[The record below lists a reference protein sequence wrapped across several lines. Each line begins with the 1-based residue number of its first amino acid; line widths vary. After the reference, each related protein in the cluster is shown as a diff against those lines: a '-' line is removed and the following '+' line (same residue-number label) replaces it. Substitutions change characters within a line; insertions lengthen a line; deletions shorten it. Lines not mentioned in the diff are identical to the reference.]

1 MTTLRHQVATHLGT
15 LTAATTADD
24 ISSAVGLGYHPTRVI
39 NELNA
44 MRADGLV
51 ECARDGKTLT
61 YWLTVPL
68 DQIVTDAA
76 DAPAQSFDLPLSIK
90 PGTRGAQVWRA
101 LQNDRALTARELEAE
116 VSCPPGALDRL
127 LSGFL
132 KSGVLV
138 RRKYPSGPGRYAR
151 PSIHRS
157 PADSGAPQ
165 PEVGKNTGSD
175 ASATPTAEGEAV
187 RDPQPDQ
194 PTSLPLG
201 GPAAADETGNAEPQS
216 ADAQTA
222 AEGAG
227 NGTAQSA
234 ATGDAENRDEADI
247 WATAPELQYLAPED
261 YDETPPAD
269 PVLLARANRMLSDRL
284 ENVATA
290 LRNSN
295 LPSLAWLNGA
305 TNDLPLAAAALGS
318 AYQQAL
324 TQMVLLEIERNGATN
339 DLASV
344 RAELLPHVV
353 DDIDTD
359 IMATPEIASRVA
371 AKLCSALAL
380 IDELEA
386 ELHTLQHEAMKGA
399 TMLSGNDRYTPAG
412 YVVHVP
418 KRRPRLLLKLERA
431 QEAALAAA
439 KTTGRAEV
447 LALVRVG
454 RAVRGS
460 EWRSA

>member
-1 MTTLRHQVATHLGT
+1 MTTLRHQIAAHLGT
-15 LTAATTADD
+15 VTGATTADD
-24 ISSAVGLGYHPTRVI
+24 ISTAVGLGYHPTRVI

-44 MRADGLV
+44 MRSDGLV
-51 ECARDGKTLT
+51 ECERVGKTLT

-101 LQNDRALTARELEAE
+101 LRNDRALTARELEAE
-116 VSCPPGALDRL
+116 VNCPPGALDRL

-165 PEVGKNTGSD
+165 PEVGENTGRD
-175 ASATPTAEGEAV
+175 ASANLMTAEGEAV

-194 PTSLPLG
+194 PAPHSLG
-201 GPAAADETGNAEPQS
+201 EPAAADETGNAGPQP

-222 AEGAG
+222 AEAAE

-234 ATGDAENRDEADI
+234 ATGDADVDNIVDAEI
-247 WATAPELQYLAPED
+247 WTSPEMQYLAPED
-261 YDETPPAD
+261 YELPPPDLA
-269 PVLLARANRMLSDRL
+269 LLASANRMLSDRL
-284 ENVATA
+284 DGVAHVLRGCGLPALANV
-290 LRNSN
+290 RGSE
-295 LPSLAWLNGA
+295 
-305 TNDLPLAAAALGS
+305 DL
-318 AYQQAL
+318 
-324 TQMVLLEIERNGATN
+324 QMYA
-339 DLASV
+339 
-344 RAELLPHVV
+344 
-353 DDIDTD
+353 
-359 IMATPEIASRVA
+359 
-371 AKLCSALAL
+371 SALAGAYQMSL
-380 IDELEA
+380 AELEA
-386 ELHTLQHEAMKGA
+386 HKSVANEACLSLGKLADALGLPPEPGGHMPIIGKIAELQYEVGMLKSDLKKEQMAHESLQRDAMKGA
-399 TMLSGNDRYTPAG
+399 TLLSGQDRYTPAG

>member
-1 MTTLRHQVATHLGT
+1 MTTLRHQIAAHLGP
-15 LTAATTADD
+15 LAAATADH
-24 ISSAVGLGYHPTRVI
+24 ISTAVGLAYHPTRVI

-44 MRADGLV
+44 MRSDGLV
-51 ECARDGKTLT
+51 ECERAGKALT

-101 LQNDRALTARELEAE
+101 LRNDRALTARELEAE

-175 ASATPTAEGEAV
+175 ASANRTATAEGEAV

-194 PTSLPLG
+194 PAPHSLG
-201 GPAAADETGNAEPQS
+201 GPAAADETGNAGPQP

-222 AEGAG
+222 ADAAES
-227 NGTAQSA
+227 GTARSA
-234 ATGDAENRDEADI
+234 ATGDADVDNIVDAEI
-247 WATAPELQYLAPED
+247 WTSPEMQYLAPED
-261 YDETPPAD
+261 YELPPPDLA
-269 PVLLARANRMLSDRL
+269 LLASANRMLSDRL
-284 ENVATA
+284 DGVAHVLRGCGLPGLANVSGDEDLQMYASA
-290 LRNSN
+290 L
-295 LPSLAWLNGA
+295 AG
-305 TNDLPLAAAALGS
+305 
-318 AYQQAL
+318 AYQQAIAR
-324 TQMVLLEIERNGATN
+324 VEVLEIERNA
-339 DLASV
+339 AHS
-344 RAELLPHVV
+344 ELS
-353 DDIDTD
+353 
-359 IMATPEIASRVA
+359 EIRSTVA
-371 AKLCSALAL
+371 VHANEVGHEFSTVEMVEDVTEQL
-380 IDELEA
+380 IG
-386 ELHTLQHEAMKGA
+386 LQREAMKGA
-399 TMLSGNDRYTPAG
+399 SLLSGADRYTPAG